1 MSLADRAL
9 YVSSLSDFNYP
20 YRRYILIMEAYVKTR
35 DNLSRHSCDIN
46 EKLSEESY
54 WEDKISNFYINPY
67 PFICLKN
74 P

>member
-1 MSLADRAL
+1 MSLADRI
-9 YVSSLSDFNYP
+9 YVSSLSNFNYP
-20 YRRYILIMEAYVKTR
+20 YRRVILIMEADVTARY
-35 DNLSRHSCDIN
+35 NLSRHSYYVN

-67 PFICLKN
+67 PFICFKN